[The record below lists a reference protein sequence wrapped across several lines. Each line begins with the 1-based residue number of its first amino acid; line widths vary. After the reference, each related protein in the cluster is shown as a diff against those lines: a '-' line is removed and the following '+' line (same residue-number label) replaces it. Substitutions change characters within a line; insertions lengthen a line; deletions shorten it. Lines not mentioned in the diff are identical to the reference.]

1 MLFDLDQWQEI
12 LSTIR
17 KNKLRTILTGISVA
31 WGIFMLVILMGS
43 GNGLAKG
50 VIYNF
55 SDAKNSI
62 WMGGEQTSKAY
73 KGLNAG
79 RRIDFTNDDI
89 NLVANRYK
97 GIDNLSARFGLWGT
111 LISYKNNYGN
121 FEVMAIHP
129 GHQVTEALKL
139 TQGRL
144 LNSLDI
150 KEFRKTAVIGKIIKE
165 QIFKNEDPIDKFITI
180 RGIPFKVVG
189 VYDDI
194 HEGETKRVYIPISIA
209 QKTFITKNRI
219 DAITFTTGDATVSES
234 NQMID
239 DLKQMFARKFNFDPE
254 DTRAMWSWNAL
265 KEYQQMQSLFNGINL
280 FVLIIGIFT
289 IIAGVVGVSN
299 IMLIV
304 VKERTK
310 EIGIRKAIGAKPA
323 SIVWMIILES
333 ILITAIAGYIG
344 LLGGVGLLESIA
356 KVMPATEFFRNPGI
370 DFGVAI
376 GATILIVVAGALAGF
391 FPARRASAIRPVVA
405 LHDE

>member
-17 KNKLRTILTGISVA
+17 KNKLRTVLTGISVA

-97 GIDNLSARFGLWGT
+97 GVDNLSARFGLWGT

-121 FEVMAIHP
+121 FEVTAINP

-139 TQGRL
+139 MQGRFLNL
-144 LNSLDI
+144 LDV
-150 KEFRKTAVIGKIIKE
+150 KEFRKTAIIGKIIKE
-165 QIFKNEDPIDKFITI
+165 QIFKDENPIDKFITI

-189 VYDDI
+189 VFDDI

-209 QKTFITKNRI
+209 QKTFITKNQI
-219 DAITFTTGDATVSES
+219 SAITFTTGDATVSES

-239 DLKQMFARKFNFDPE
+239 ELKHMFARKFNFDPE

-344 LLGGVGLLESIA
+344 LLGGVAILESIA

-376 GATILIVVAGALAGF
+376 GATVLIVVAGALAGF
-391 FPARRASAIRPVVA
+391 IPARRAASIRPVVA